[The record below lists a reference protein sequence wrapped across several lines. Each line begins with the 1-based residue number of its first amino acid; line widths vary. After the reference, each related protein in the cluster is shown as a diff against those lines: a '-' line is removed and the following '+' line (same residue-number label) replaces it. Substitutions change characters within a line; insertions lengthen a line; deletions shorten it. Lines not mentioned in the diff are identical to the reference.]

1 RAVQSPTPAPRSQS
15 QKRPIRLRASGFL
28 NFLGPAPAGC
38 RPTFRLAQTSPNN
51 RPTSYE
57 LGRLS
62 PCAWATPSVRIY
74 DTNRRQKYV
83 HYVSKCVRFTNAP
96 IRQMRHK
103 WLRANEIRLMT
114 VDG

>member
-1 RAVQSPTPAPRSQS
+1 MGHLIINSCPAQPSVKPPVR
-15 QKRPIRLRASGFL
+15 RRVGGFWS
-28 NFLGPAPAGC
+28 FFAAAPAGW
-38 RPTFRLAQTSPNN
+38 RPPFRLAQTWPNN

-74 DTNRRQKYV
+74 DTNRSQKYV

-96 IRQMRHK
+96 IRQMRQK
-103 WLRANEIRLMT
+103 WRRANEIRLMT